1 MFSNCF
7 LLSIIFKEVSDLSI
21 EIISATHNG
30 LDGMLVSVE
39 VDISRGM
46 PSFSIVGLP
55 DASVK
60 ESKERVR
67 SAIINSGYE
76 FPLGRIT
83 INLAPADI
91 RKIGSLLDLP
101 IAIGILMKSSQIVQR
116 DLKDFIIFGELSLAG
131 DLKEIKGILPIIFE
145 GESNK
150 KNNFIFPLSNLN
162 ELRYFNIGN
171 FYPFK
176 TLNEVI
182 SFIDNKDLLPY
193 IFEDER
199 KIERKEYLDYGEIIG
214 QRTSKRVMEISAA
227 GKHNVLLY
235 GSPGSGK
242 TMLAKAIP
250 SIMPPLN
257 DYEEMEIAKIYSA
270 SGLLSGEDG
279 IFRPFRNPHHTITRT
294 ALAGGGKEIK
304 VGEITLAHNGI
315 LFLDEILEFKRD
327 VLEVLRE
334 PLEEKII
341 NINRLN
347 GTYKLPSNFLLIAA
361 CNPCPC
367 GLYLGGGIGDG
378 KCVCSENERKR
389 YMGRLSRAL
398 LDRIDLL
405 NYVPRLKYE
414 DISNKSDNLTSEKMK
429 ENVIKAREIQKIRY
443 RNTKY
448 NYNSEVKG
456 KDIESLFKISNSA
469 KDLLG
474 NYYEKFDLTMRGY
487 DKILK
492 VARTIADLDNSEKVC
507 EYHIF
512 EALGYRKNIEGEIV

>member
-1 MFSNCF
+1 MFNNCF
-7 LLSIIFKEVSDLSI
+7 LVSIIFKEVSDLSI

-39 VDISRGM
+39 VDISRGI

-55 DASVK
+55 DTSIK

-67 SAIINSGYE
+67 AAIINSGYE

-101 IAIGILMKSSQIVQR
+101 IALGILMQSNQISQK
-116 DLKDFIIFGELSLAG
+116 DLKDFIVFGELSLGG

-193 IFEDER
+193 IFEDEY
-199 KIERKEYLDYGEIIG
+199 KINKKDYLDYGDIIG

-242 TMLAKAIP
+242 TMLAKAMP
-250 SIMPPLN
+250 SIMPPLDHN
-257 DYEEMEIAKIYSA
+257 EEMEIAKIYSA
-270 SGLLSGEDG
+270 SGLFSGNEG
-279 IFRPFRNPHHTITRT
+279 IVRPFRNPHHTITRA
-294 ALAGGGKEIK
+294 ALAGGGREIK
-304 VGEITLAHNGI
+304 AGEITLAHNGV

-334 PLEEKII
+334 PLEEKVI

-347 GTYKLPSNFLLIAA
+347 GNYKLPSNFLLIAA

-367 GLYLGGGIGDG
+367 GRYLDGVGEG
-378 KCVCSENERKR
+378 KCVCSEYERKK

-414 DISNKSDNLTSEKMK
+414 DINKRSDDITSEKMK
-429 ENVIKAREIQKIRY
+429 ENVLKAREIQSFRY
-443 RNTKY
+443 SNTKY

-456 KDIESLFKISNSA
+456 KDIESLFKISDSA
-469 KDLLG
+469 KTLLG
-474 NYYEKFDLTMRGY
+474 NYYEKFGLTMRGY

-512 EALGYRKNIEGEIV
+512 EALGYRKNIEGEII